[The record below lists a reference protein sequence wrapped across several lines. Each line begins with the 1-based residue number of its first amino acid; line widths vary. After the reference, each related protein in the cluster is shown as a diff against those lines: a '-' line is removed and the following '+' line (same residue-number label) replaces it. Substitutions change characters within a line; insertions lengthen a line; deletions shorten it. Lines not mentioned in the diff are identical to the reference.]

1 MFRRANACVLAL
13 LFIFTCLA
21 FGRFASAETV
31 SQVRFHTDEGTW
43 ISLDVA
49 PDGRT
54 ILMELLGDIYSL
66 PIAGGRAKPLIAGTS
81 FDSQPRYSPDG
92 TQIAF
97 ISDRSGEDN
106 VWLSDAAGRVTT
118 QVSHEISAEM
128 FSPAWS
134 ADGQSI
140 LASKISHRRSRRN
153 GAELWRYPLND
164 SPSSRID
171 VPSSGKLSPLVSS
184 VPTGPFGPVATPD
197 GKSIFFASPTPRQL
211 WSLKGPVA
219 QVMRH
224 DLDTGLTASET
235 FRREGAFKPAI
246 SPDGR
251 WLAFGA
257 RRSGKTGLRIRDMD
271 NGEERWLAIPVQR
284 DALEARATRDILP
297 NFAFTPDSSHLLISY
312 DGKIHR
318 IEVQTGDAR
327 IVPFSADVALNVT
340 PRLEFPASL
349 DEGPVRARVVQSP
362 EISPDGSLIAFSAFG
377 ELYTMSTADGA
388 LRCVTKPGQG
398 GGFHPAW
405 SPNGNWLAF
414 VSWNAREGGHVWKVA
429 RDGNHEPQRLTSRP
443 AFYRNPVWT
452 PDAEQILAITAPRDV
467 RLVNDRVQMSAAEQI
482 IRLPSTGGP
491 ERRVAPAE
499 GAVRPHFGKEA
510 DRFYSYSMSGGLV
523 SRRLDGSDKK
533 LHLRV
538 VGESRAGGPARI
550 RDVLI
555 SPDGSQALA
564 LVSAQLF
571 AVQMNDIPDNQP
583 QVNVYSGGPKI
594 ERLTRIGADH
604 FSWTQRG
611 QHDHVVGR
619 SNDIRQASRK
629 CSNARRTR
637 RSSKDR
643 AVFRKARVVLRGA
656 AVITMRGEEVIDDAD
671 VVIERN
677 RVAAVGSRGSVQIPP
692 GATIVNVEGKTI
704 MPGIVDIHSH
714 WEIKRSVLDV
724 EDFSA
729 YANLAYGVTTIRDP
743 QSVTA
748 DIFTYSDLVAIG
760 EMVGPRI
767 FSTGV
772 GVFSE
777 NHFQSYE
784 EVRDSLSR
792 YREKYK
798 THLLKSYLV
807 GNRQVRQWV
816 VQACRE
822 LGLMATTEGGADTKM
837 DLTHAIDGFS
847 GIEHSLPTT
856 PLFADVI
863 QLYAQ
868 TGITYTPTLLVAFG
882 GPFARNEFFIRENV
896 LQNAKL
902 RRFIPETVLYRQL
915 GASALWSRPEEQV
928 YRQMAS
934 DAARLLE
941 AGGSVGLGGH
951 GELQGLQVHWEMWS
965 LAAGGMR
972 AHDVLRV
979 ATLEGAEAIGLGDEI
994 GSIEVGKAAD
1004 LVVLDENPLNDIRN
1018 TDSASYVMTNGI
1030 LYDAQTLD
1038 EIWPMNTPLPSPWW
1052 TVDRP

>member
-1 MFRRANACVLAL
+1 MFRLANPCVLAIL
-13 LFIFTCLA
+13 LISTGLV
-21 FGRFASAETV
+21 FGRFACAETV
-31 SQVRFHTDEGTW
+31 SHVGFHTDEGTW
-43 ISLDVA
+43 MSLDVS

-66 PIAGGRAKPLIAGTS
+66 PMAGGRAKPLIAGKS

-106 VWLSDAAGRVTT
+106 IWLSDAAGRVTT

-134 ADGQSI
+134 ADGQS
-140 LASKISHRRSRRN
+140 LLVSKISHRRSMTK
-153 GAELWRYPLND
+153 GAELWRYPLDD

-171 VPSSGKLSPLVSS
+171 VPSSGKLSLLVSS
-184 VPTGPFGPVATPD
+184 VPTGPFGPIASPD
-197 GKSIFFASPTPRQL
+197 GKSIFFASPTPRQA

-219 QVMRH
+219 QVLRH
-224 DLDTGLTASET
+224 DIDTGITERVT
-235 FRREGAFKPAI
+235 FRREGAFKPTI

-257 RRSGKTGLRIRDMD
+257 RRSGKTGLRIRDMGS
-271 NGEERWLAIPVQR
+271 GEERWLAIPIQR

-312 DGKIHR
+312 GGKIHR
-318 IEVQTGDAR
+318 IEVQTGDTR
-327 IVPFSADVALNVT
+327 IVPFFAEVALDVT
-340 PRLEFPASL
+340 PRLDFPASL
-349 DEGPVRARVVQSP
+349 DEGPVRARVVQTP
-362 EISPDGSLIAFSAFG
+362 ELSPDGSQIAFSAFG
-377 ELYTMSTADGA
+377 ELYVTSTAGGT
-388 LRCVTKPGQG
+388 LRRVTKPNNG

-414 VSWNAREGGHVWKVA
+414 VSWNARDGGHIWKVA
-429 RDGNHEPQRLTSRP
+429 SNGNQDPERLTSRP

-452 PDAEQILAITAPRDV
+452 PDAGQILAITAPRDV
-467 RLVNDRVQMSAAEQI
+467 RLINDAVQMSAAEQI
-482 IRLPSTGGP
+482 IRLPSNGGR

-538 VGESRAGGPARI
+538 VGEGKAWGPART

-564 LVSAQLF
+564 LVSSQLF
-571 AVQMNDIPDNQP
+571 AVRMDDIPDDQP
-583 QVNVYSGGPKI
+583 QANVYSGRSGI
-594 ERLTRIGADH
+594 DRLTMLGADH
-604 FSWTQRG
+604 FSWTQSGNTITWSAGATIYAKHRG
-611 QHDHVVGR
+611 HAHTREYEAIVER
-619 SNDIRQASRK
+619 P
-629 CSNARRTR
+629 RR
-637 RSSKDR
+637 
-643 AVFRKARVVLRGA
+643 VPQGWLVLRSA

-677 RVAAVGSRGSVQIPP
+677 RVAAVGPRGTVHIPP

-704 MPGIVDIHSH
+704 MPGIVDIHAH

-748 DIFTYSDLVAIG
+748 DIFAYSDLVAIG

-772 GVFSE
+772 GVFPE
-777 NHFQSYE
+777 NDFQSYE
-784 EVRDSLSR
+784 EVRNSLSR
-792 YREKYK
+792 YSEKYK

-807 GNRQVRQWV
+807 GNRQVRRWV

-863 QLYAQ
+863 ELYAQ

-882 GPFARNEFFIRENV
+882 GPFARNEFFVRENV
-896 LQNAKL
+896 LQDAKL
-902 RRFIPETVLYRQL
+902 RRFIPETILYRQS
-915 GASALWSRPEEQV
+915 GGSVLWSRPEEQV
-928 YRQMAS
+928 FQQMAG

-979 ATLEGAEAIGLGDEI
+979 ATLESAEAIGLGDEI

-1004 LVVLDENPLNDIRN
+1004 LIVLDENPLNDIRN

-1030 LYDAQTLD
+1030 LYDAKTLD

-1052 TVDRP
+1052 TVDQP

>member
-1 MFRRANACVLAL
+1 MIRRANACVPAL
-13 LFIFTCLA
+13 LFIFACLVL
-21 FGRFASAETV
+21 GRFASAETV

-43 ISLDVA
+43 ISLDVS

-66 PIAGGRAKPLIAGTS
+66 PITGGRAKPLISGTS

-92 TQIAF
+92 EQIAF

-106 VWLSDAAGRVTT
+106 VWLSNAAGRVTT

-140 LASKISHRRSRRN
+140 LVSKISHRRSRTN
-153 GAELWRYPLND
+153 GAELWRYPLNG

-171 VPSSGKLSPLVSS
+171 VPSAGKLSPLVSS

-197 GKSIFFASPTPRQL
+197 GKSVFFASPTPRQYL
-211 WSLKGPVA
+211 SLKGPVA

-224 DLDTGLTASET
+224 DLETGLTASET
-235 FRREGAFKPAI
+235 FRPEGAFKPAI

-271 NGEERWLAIPVQR
+271 NGEERWLAIPIQR

-297 NFAFTPDSSHLLISY
+297 NFAFTPDSSNLLVSY

-318 IEVQTGDAR
+318 IEIQTGDAG
-327 IVPFSADVALNVT
+327 IVPFSAEVVLDVT

-377 ELYTMSTADGA
+377 ELYTVSTADGA
-388 LRCVTKPGQG
+388 LRCVTRPGRG

-429 RDGNHEPQRLTSRP
+429 SDGNHEPQRLTSRP

-467 RLVNDRVQMSAAEQI
+467 RLVNDRVQVSAAEQI
-482 IRLPSTGGP
+482 VLLPSTGGP

-510 DRFYSYSMSGGLV
+510 DRFYSYSMSDGLV
-523 SRRLDGSDKK
+523 SRRLDGSDRK

-538 VGESRAGGPARI
+538 VGESGAAGPARI

-571 AVQMNDIPDNQP
+571 AVRMNDIPNDQP
-583 QVNVYSGGPKI
+583 QVNVYSGGPEI
-594 ERLTRIGADH
+594 DRLTRIGADY
-604 FSWTQRG
+604 FSWAQGGKTIMWSAGATIYAKHQG
-611 QHDHVVGR
+611 H
-619 SNDIRQASRK
+619 A
-629 CSNARRTR
+629 RTR
-637 RSSKDR
+637 EYEAIVERPR
-643 AVFRKARVVLRGA
+643 RVPQGRVVLRGA

-671 VVIERN
+671 VVIEGN

-692 GATIVNVEGKTI
+692 GATMVDVEGKTI

-714 WEIKRSVLDV
+714 WEIKRSILDV

-729 YANLAYGVTTIRDP
+729 YANLAYGVTSIRDP
-743 QSVTA
+743 QSVNA

-760 EMVGPRI
+760 EMIGPRI
-767 FSTGV
+767 FSTGM
-772 GVFSE
+772 GVFWE
-777 NHFQSYE
+777 NHFRSYE

-792 YREKYK
+792 YSGKYR
-798 THLLKSYLV
+798 THLLKAYLV
-807 GNRQVRQWV
+807 GNRQVRRWV
-816 VQACRE
+816 VRACRE

-847 GIEHSLPTT
+847 GTEHSLPTT
-856 PLFADVI
+856 PLFDDVI

-882 GPFARNEFFIRENV
+882 GPFAKNEFFIRENV
-896 LQNAKL
+896 LQDAKL

-915 GASALWSRPEEQV
+915 ATSALWSRPEEQV
-928 YRQMAS
+928 YRQMAG

-951 GELQGLQVHWEMWS
+951 LELQGLQAHWEMWS

-979 ATLEGAEAIGLGDEI
+979 ATLESAEAIGLGGEI

-1004 LVVLDENPLNDIRN
+1004 LIVLDENPLNDIRN
-1018 TDSASYVMTNGI
+1018 TDSASHVMKNGI
-1030 LYDAQTLD
+1030 LYDANTLD
-1038 EIWPMNTPLPSPWW
+1038 EIWPMDTPLPNPWW
-1052 TVDRP
+1052 AVELP

>member
-1 MFRRANACVLAL
+1 MFRLANPCVLAIL
-13 LFIFTCLA
+13 LISTGLV
-21 FGRFASAETV
+21 FGRFACAETV
-31 SQVRFHTDEGTW
+31 SHVGFHTDEGTW
-43 ISLDVA
+43 MSLDVS

-66 PIAGGRAKPLIAGTS
+66 PMAGGRAKPLIAGKS

-106 VWLSDAAGRVTT
+106 IWLSDAAGRVTT

-134 ADGQSI
+134 ADGQS
-140 LASKISHRRSRRN
+140 LLVSKISHRRSMTK
-153 GAELWRYPLND
+153 GAELWRYPLDD

-171 VPSSGKLSPLVSS
+171 VPSSGKLSLLVSS
-184 VPTGPFGPVATPD
+184 VPTGPFGPIATPD
-197 GKSIFFASPTPRQL
+197 GKSIFFASPTPRQA

-219 QVMRH
+219 QVLRH
-224 DLDTGLTASET
+224 DIDTGITERVT
-235 FRREGAFKPAI
+235 FRREGAFKPTI

-257 RRSGKTGLRIRDMD
+257 RRSGKTGLRIRDMGS
-271 NGEERWLAIPVQR
+271 GEERWLAIPIQR

-312 DGKIHR
+312 GGKIHR
-318 IEVQTGDAR
+318 IEVQTGDTR
-327 IVPFSADVALNVT
+327 IVPFFAEVALDVT
-340 PRLEFPASL
+340 PRLDFPASL
-349 DEGPVRARVVQSP
+349 DEGPVRARVVQTP
-362 EISPDGSLIAFSAFG
+362 ELSPDGSQIAFSAFG
-377 ELYTMSTADGA
+377 ELYVMSTAGGT
-388 LRCVTKPGQG
+388 LRRVTKPNNG

-414 VSWNAREGGHVWKVA
+414 VSWNARDGGHIWKVA
-429 RDGNHEPQRLTSRP
+429 SNGNQDPERLTSRP

-452 PDAEQILAITAPRDV
+452 PDAGQILAITAPRDV
-467 RLVNDRVQMSAAEQI
+467 RLINDAVQMSAAEQI
-482 IRLPSTGGP
+482 ILLPSNGGR

-538 VGESRAGGPARI
+538 VGEGKAWGPART

-564 LVSAQLF
+564 LVSSQLF
-571 AVQMNDIPDNQP
+571 AVQMDDIPDDQP
-583 QVNVYSGGPKI
+583 QANVYSGRSGI
-594 ERLTRIGADH
+594 DRLTMLGADH
-604 FSWTQRG
+604 FSWTQSGNTITWSAGATIYAKHRG
-611 QHDHVVGR
+611 HAHTREYEAIVER
-619 SNDIRQASRK
+619 P
-629 CSNARRTR
+629 RR
-637 RSSKDR
+637 
-643 AVFRKARVVLRGA
+643 VPQGWLVLRSA

-677 RVAAVGSRGSVQIPP
+677 RVAAVGPRGTVHIPP

-704 MPGIVDIHSH
+704 MPGIVDIHAH

-748 DIFTYSDLVAIG
+748 DIFAYSDLVAIG

-772 GVFSE
+772 GVFPE
-777 NHFQSYE
+777 NDFQSYE
-784 EVRDSLSR
+784 EVRNSLSR
-792 YREKYK
+792 YSEKYK

-863 QLYAQ
+863 ELYAQ

-882 GPFARNEFFIRENV
+882 GPFARNEFFVRENV
-896 LQNAKL
+896 LQDAKL
-902 RRFIPETVLYRQL
+902 RRFIPETILYRQS
-915 GASALWSRPEEQV
+915 GGSVLWSRPEEQV
-928 YRQMAS
+928 FQQMAG

-965 LAAGGMR
+965 LASGGMR

-979 ATLEGAEAIGLGDEI
+979 ATLESAEAIGLGDEI

-1004 LVVLDENPLNDIRN
+1004 LIVLDENPLNDIRN

-1030 LYDAQTLD
+1030 LYDAKTLD

-1052 TVDRP
+1052 TVDQP